1 MIKVPA
7 YQCSF
12 KHHTTTCTRNVGKH
26 EIPLLRMHARKM
38 GGGDLEVKR
47 PEPGQSPEMYWVTFE
62 SVEAEYSRLRN
73 PDGMYG
79 PYKYSDREDIV
90 SRQYPTVED
99 MAQVVDEE
107 LEKLAGNGGKNPN
120 LPKQMKAPQDLMD
133 LATKALGPA
142 FAEKEGPEQYALA
155 LVAVGITSVPELAT
169 ASMSKLCSAALIGA
183 SAAQKLKAAANEQE
197 DLSAAQDAKK
207 GPIEGL
213 KMFDEEK
220 AKDPADLPVPAQ
232 FKTLLD
238 A

>member
-38 GGGDLEVKR
+38 GGGDLVVER
-47 PEPGQSPEMYWVTFE
+47 PAPGQSPEMYWVTFE
-62 SVEAEYSRLRN
+62 SVDAEFGRLRN

-79 PYKYSDREDIV
+79 PYKYADHEDIV
-90 SRQYPTVED
+90 SRVYPTIED
-99 MAQVVDEE
+99 MVQVIDEE
-107 LEKLAGNGGKNPN
+107 LEKLAKHGGKNPN
-120 LPKQMKAPQDLMD
+120 LPKQMQAPRDLMD
-133 LATKALGPA
+133 LVEKALGPA

-155 LVAVGITSVPELAT
+155 LVAVGVTNVPELAA
-169 ASMSKLCSAALIGA
+169 ASMSKLCSAALIGPA
-183 SAAQKLKAAANEQE
+183 SAQKLKEAAADQE
-197 DLSAAQDAKK
+197 ALGEDQDKK
-207 GPIEGL
+207 LGPIEGL
-213 KMFDEEK
+213 KVFDENKEVP
-220 AKDPADLPVPAQ
+220 DEVPAQ